1 MTDFAMNILP
11 PRQQR
16 STRKRASEWN
26 CRHSGEAGVEKGR
39 EVKKEKDKGKRHIG
53 CLRGKLSRW
62 EVENCLESADRR
74 FLISRSY
81 LTA

>member
-11 PRQQR
+11 LQQQR
-16 STRKRASEWN
+16 STRKQAKKWN
-26 CRHSGEAGVEKGR
+26 YRHRGEAGVEKGR

-53 CLRGKLSRW
+53 CLGRKLSRW
-62 EVENCLESADRR
+62 EVENCLEIADRR